1 LAELVRGY
9 CSAETLGSRDG
20 GGNNV
25 SFPMS
30 PGADRPT
37 KTSTEPEFRMILPSR
52 ADNVAIVR
60 QALAGAIEVLGLSES
75 RLLDINTAVSEACNN
90 VVVHAYQGEEGPL
103 EVYLCVQD
111 AELEVIIR
119 DHGVGIRP
127 RAPEPGLEVQGLGLS
142 LIQTLSDRVEFM
154 GGISQGTEVRM
165 AFSLNGQSE
174 SWIHDLATDADGVRQ
189 PPGELVIGV
198 SAGPLAAPVL
208 GRVIA
213 MLAARADFSL
223 EGISEAQLVTDSLAA
238 NVPRVLVGAKIQLG
252 IDLPPDELLVRV
264 GPLEQG
270 GADRILDASA
280 LAELPPVLERLTK
293 DQRVEGTPDGEL
305 LCLTL
310 VNPD

>member
-1 LAELVRGY
+1 
-9 CSAETLGSRDG
+9 
-20 GGNNV
+20 
-25 SFPMS
+25 MS
-30 PGADRPT
+30 SGADPPT
-37 KTSTEPEFRMILPSR
+37 KTIIEPEFRMVLPSR
-52 ADNVAIVR
+52 PDNVAIIR

-90 VVVHAYQGEEGPL
+90 VVVHAYEGNEGPL
-103 EVYLCVQD
+103 EVNLCVQD
-111 AELEVIIR
+111 SELEVIVR
-119 DHGVGIRP
+119 DDGVGIRP

-142 LIQTLSDRVEFM
+142 LIQTLSDRVEFL
-154 GGISQGTEVRM
+154 GGIDQGTEVRM
-165 AFSLNGQSE
+165 AFSLNGRSE
-174 SWIHDLATDADGVRQ
+174 TWVRELPDDTRAVRR

-238 NVPRVLVGAKIQLG
+238 NVPRVIVGGKIQLG
-252 IDLPPDELLVRV
+252 IDFPPDELFVRV
-264 GPLEQG
+264 GPLEEG
-270 GADRILDASA
+270 GANKIMDASA

-293 DQRVEGTPDGEL
+293 EHRVEGSRDGEL

-310 VNPD
+310 VNPH

>member
-1 LAELVRGY
+1 MTG
-9 CSAETLGSRDG
+9 
-20 GGNNV
+20 
-25 SFPMS
+25 
-30 PGADRPT
+30 
-37 KTSTEPEFRMILPSR
+37 TEPEFRMALPSR
-52 ADNVAIVR
+52 AENVAVVR

-90 VVVHAYQGEEGPL
+90 VVVHAYEGEEGPL
-103 EVYLCVQD
+103 EVNLCIQD
-111 AELEVIIR
+111 SELEVIVA

-142 LIQTLSDRVEFM
+142 LIQTLSDRVEFL

-165 AFSLNGQSE
+165 AFSLNGQSD
-174 SWIHDLATDADGVRQ
+174 SWVRNPAPVGDEVRR
-189 PPGELVIGV
+189 PPGELVVGV

-238 NVPRVLVGAKIQLG
+238 NVPRVLVGNKIQLG
-252 IDLPPDELLVRV
+252 IDAPPDELLVRV
-264 GPLEQG
+264 GPLQEG
-270 GADRILDASA
+270 GAHKIMDASA

-293 DQRVEGTPDGEL
+293 EHRVEGSPDGEIL
-305 LCLTL
+305 SLTL
-310 VNPD
+310 VNPH

>member
-1 LAELVRGY
+1 MSSGAEPR
-9 CSAETLGSRDG
+9 
-20 GGNNV
+20 
-25 SFPMS
+25 
-30 PGADRPT
+30 T
-37 KTSTEPEFRMILPSR
+37 KSSTEPEFRMILPSR
-52 ADNVAIVR
+52 ADNVAVVR
-60 QALAGAIEVLGLSES
+60 QALAGAIEVLGLNES

-90 VVVHAYQGEEGPL
+90 VVVHAYEGEEGPL
-103 EVYLCVQD
+103 EVNLCVQD
-111 AELEVIIR
+111 SDLEVIVR

-174 SWIHDLATDADGVRQ
+174 SWVQNLPTETEEVRR
-189 PPGELVIGV
+189 PPGELVISV

-213 MLAARADFSL
+213 MLAARANFSL

-238 NVPRVLVGAKIQLG
+238 NVPGVLIGGKIQLG
-252 IDLPPDELLVRV
+252 VDTPPEELLVRV
-264 GPLEQG
+264 GPLEEG
-270 GADRILDASA
+270 GAGRIMDASA

-293 DQRVEGTPDGEL
+293 DHRIEGSPDGEL

-310 VNPD
+310 VNPH